1 MITLFDQ
8 KYATEQY
15 AKSQRAEGRQ
25 EGLQEGLQKG
35 LQEGAICEAITLYH
49 EEMNL
54 TPTEIILKIMT
65 RFGLKKNE
73 AEKYV
78 VETLGLKL
86 V

>member
-8 KYATEQY
+8 EYATEQY
-15 AKSQRAEGRQ
+15 AKSQR
-25 EGLQEGLQKG
+25 
-35 LQEGAICEAITLYH
+35 ICEAITLYH
-49 EEMNL
+49 EEMHL
-54 TPTEIILKIMT
+54 TPTEIIQKIMS

-78 VETLGLKL
+78 EETLNLEL

>member
-8 KYATEQY
+8 EYATEQY

-25 EGLQEGLQKG
+25 EG
-35 LQEGAICEAITLYH
+35 AICEAITLYH
-49 EEMNL
+49 EEMHL
-54 TPTEIILKIMT
+54 TPTEIIRKIMD
-65 RFGLKKNE
+65 RFDLEKAE

-78 VETLGLKL
+78 EETLNLEL